1 MGRRTPLGATGVSM
15 AVTLPYQ
22 FDTSGTIKLILGGVL
37 GLLVLVVVPGILY
50 SVFISHSIAAA
61 IQLVLIGTF
70 VGWFGRVVVRNL
82 SASVGTITTEAVVV
96 HPPRLY
102 GIQLPGPAGQ
112 FPVQQFRAIRVER
125 IFGPLW
131 TARPP
136 RWHERVSVL
145 GTAGTPDILI
155 ARTERD
161 AGLSLGQE
169 LATLLALEYEQVI
182 APA

>member
-1 MGRRTPLGATGVSM
+1 VSM

-22 FDTSGTIKLILGGVL
+22 FDTSGAIRLILGGVL
-37 GLLVLVVVPGILY
+37 GLLALVVVPGILY
-50 SVFISHSIAAA
+50 SLFISHSIAAA
-61 IQLVLIGTF
+61 VQLALIGTLAA
-70 VGWFGRVVVRNL
+70 WFGWVVVRNL

-96 HPPRLY
+96 RPPRFY

-112 FPVQQFRAIRVER
+112 FPLRQFRAIRVER

-131 TARPP
+131 TAQLP

-145 GTAGTPDILI
+145 GAAGTPDILI
-155 ARTERD
+155 ARTERN